1 MEISSHLSSKKTP
14 RLAFPKPLALRFHKT
29 EVSKRYVCLV
39 HGRVTQ
45 PSGLV
50 DASIRT
56 LRTDATTR
64 CWGVWEVKGGC
75 KGGRRLVFRYL
86 HIFVLFSRKRACTT
100 LNTYRKYWIFNES
113 WSDHNFSWW
122 ISHSW
127 TTKTRMTCTTFTKSL
142 PGCGP
147 PEITMR
153 YCLLLVNGHLK
164 MQPGS
169 ANLSNML
176 LKVGL

>member
-1 MEISSHLSSKKTP
+1 MVSIGRLSRHIYPSQKKHPQHWTNPLNLPCLCCKIVVCFQTVIQYSPPKKTQISLPPQVVEISSHLSSKKTP

-86 HIFVLFSRKRACTT
+86 HIFVLFSRKRA
-100 LNTYRKYWIFNES
+100 
-113 WSDHNFSWW
+113 
-122 ISHSW
+122 
-127 TTKTRMTCTTFTKSL
+127 
-142 PGCGP
+142 
-147 PEITMR
+147 
-153 YCLLLVNGHLK
+153 
-164 MQPGS
+164 
-169 ANLSNML
+169 
-176 LKVGL
+176 